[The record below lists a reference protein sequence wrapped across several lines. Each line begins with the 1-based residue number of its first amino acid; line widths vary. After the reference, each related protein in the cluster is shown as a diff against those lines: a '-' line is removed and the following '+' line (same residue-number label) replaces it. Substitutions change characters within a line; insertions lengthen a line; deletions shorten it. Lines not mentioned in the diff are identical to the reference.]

1 VKINHKAELV
11 ALLGEIHDN
20 CGDFRGRDGEFL
32 SDAVGKAYDMADSLD
47 LELEEHELPGD

>member
-1 VKINHKAELV
+1 MKINHKAELV